1 MKIFFYFRTLSLFTL
16 MILFSSQ
23 SLAQL
28 RIEIR
33 QGVERPIQIAV
44 VPFTSQSLSSSEIS
58 NIQDVIQ
65 SDLINSGRFTTLP
78 QESMLSRP
86 ILPSDVD
93 FNDWRILDIDALVI
107 GRIISSGQDQFTI
120 HFQLFDVLRG
130 EQLLAFRLLSDSS
143 SFRSVGHKISDMIFA
158 ELTGITGIFNTK
170 VAYISQLGVGDTSR
184 YRLIVSDI
192 DGENP
197 QIIADSP
204 QPLMSPSWSPDGT
217 QLAYVSF
224 EQDKAAIYIQ
234 NIEAGTRTLVSDR
247 LGINGAPSFSPDG
260 RYLALALSRDT
271 GNLDIYMLN
280 IDGQVLTRL
289 TRSPSIDTEPAW
301 SPDGQVIYFTSDRS
315 GNPQIYKVDTRL
327 GGNISR
333 VTFEGTYNARPRL
346 SPDGNQLAVVH
357 RGANNNYRIALV
369 DIESGLTQVLSGGY
383 LDESPSFS
391 PNGSQI
397 IFATREN
404 GSGVLSSVS
413 TDGRIRRKIASVVG
427 DVREPVWSPSL
438 ED

>member
-1 MKIFFYFRTLSLFTL
+1 
-16 MILFSSQ
+16 
-23 SLAQL
+23 
-28 RIEIR
+28 
-33 QGVERPIQIAV
+33 
-44 VPFTSQSLSSSEIS
+44 
-58 NIQDVIQ
+58 
-65 SDLINSGRFTTLP
+65 
-78 QESMLSRP
+78 
-86 ILPSDVD
+86 
-93 FNDWRILDIDALVI
+93 
-107 GRIISSGQDQFTI
+107 
-120 HFQLFDVLRG
+120 
-130 EQLLAFRLLSDSS
+130 
-143 SFRSVGHKISDMIFA
+143 
-158 ELTGITGIFNTK
+158 
-170 VAYISQLGVGDTSR
+170 
-184 YRLIVSDI
+184 
-192 DGENP
+192 
-197 QIIADSP
+197 
-204 QPLMSPSWSPDGT
+204 MSPSWSPDGT